1 MDKEKE
7 ALMDHTAFK
16 EKIIKLTALALL
28 MGLLSG
34 CAAEVVPQT
43 TEPST
48 ATETATVPEYTHPA
62 DGNADDVT
70 CKGSYIVDAPKG
82 EAIAAT
88 MGEAVLTNAEL
99 LAWYYLE
106 VSDYRQSGNETAP
119 DFDIPLESQF
129 CPLAEGLTWQQY
141 FLQRALN
148 RWHGAR
154 ALMMQGDLEKLPTEE
169 FYQPIPSTQEAYMT
183 GMPATRLLYGYNDS
197 FIPNDLHQAYLDEI
211 PTLVEGLNYPAQ
223 IDADALAACVEVYNR
238 GYMFFTELC
247 YALEPSAEAVEA
259 YLAEHEADY
268 AGVTGRLVD
277 VRHILLIPKDA
288 EVAADGTVTCSEEAW
303 DAAMKQARDLLGLY
317 HTTWKEATF
326 ANIANKNSQD
336 PGSRLNGGLYSG
348 LRQGQLEESLD
359 EWCFDENRSKGD
371 TEIIRSSLGVHVL
384 YFSGSREARY
394 VEAEKAVLTEMAGEL
409 VTAAKEKYPMTV
421 DYSAIELAEL
431 PFEADVTVS
440 DVLYPDVAHERYPCV
455 PLYIQQDYP
464 FAPYGNYMLA
474 SHGCGITTMAMLASY
489 MTDDQLTPPY
499 LAGRYGNYCLES
511 GTDNS
516 LFANTPAQM
525 GFYLVETTR
534 EWSKVE
540 EALKNGQMVVSL
552 QYKGYFTRA
561 GHFLVIERFTEDGNV
576 VIRDSNVLNYER
588 LPEHAVD
595 SFDPK
600 LLLPA
605 NINFWIY
612 EKKIVTIP
620 ACDRCGDPVGEGV
633 PAVLLTDYS
642 CPRCGTSS
650 QRRENY
656 LAFCDGQ

>member
-1 MDKEKE
+1 MN
-7 ALMDHTAFK
+7 HTAFK
-16 EKIIKLTALALL
+16 ERIKKLTALVLL
-28 MGLLSG
+28 MGLLCG
-34 CAAEVVPQT
+34 CAAEVDPQ
-43 TEPST
+43 ST
-48 ATETATVPEYTHPA
+48 GADSTVETTVPVYTHPA
-62 DGNADDVT
+62 DGNPDDVT
-70 CKGSYIVDAPKG
+70 CKGSYTVEAPNA
-82 EAIAAT
+82 EAVAAT
-88 MGEAVLTNAEL
+88 MGEAELTNAEL
-99 LAWYYLE
+99 LAWYWLE
-106 VSDYRQSGNETAP
+106 VSDYRSAGSEIAP
-119 DFDIPLESQF
+119 DYDIPLESQF
-129 CPLAEGLTWQQY
+129 CPLEEGLTWQQY

-148 RWHGAR
+148 RWHAAR
-154 ALMMQGDLEKLPTEE
+154 ALQMQGDLEKLPTEE

-211 PTLVEGLNYPAQ
+211 PALVEGMAYPDR
-223 IDADALAACVEVYNR
+223 IDADAMAACAEVYNR

-247 YALEPSAEAVEA
+247 YALEPSAEAVET
-259 YLAEHEADY
+259 YLAEHEAEF
-268 AGVTGRLVD
+268 AGVTGKLVD
-277 VRHILLIPKDA
+277 VRHILLIPQGA
-288 EVAADGTVTCSEEAW
+288 VVATDGTVTCSEEGW
-303 DAAMKQARDLLGLY
+303 NAAMKQARDLLNQY

-359 EWCFDENRSKGD
+359 TWCFDDARKKGD

-384 YFSGSREARY
+384 YFSGSREVKYDQAE
-394 VEAEKAVLTEMAGEL
+394 EAVITQMAGEL
-409 VTAAKEKYPMTV
+409 VTNAKEKYPMTV
-421 DYSAIELAEL
+421 DYSTIELAEVS
-431 PFEADVTVS
+431 FNGAATFS
-440 DVLYPDVAHERYPCV
+440 DVLYPDVGHERYPCV

-464 FAPYGNYMLA
+464 FAPYGNYMLS

-489 MTDDQLTPPY
+489 MADDQLTPPY
-499 LAGRYGNYCLES
+499 LAGRYGYYCLET

-516 LFANTPAQM
+516 LFVNTPPEM

-534 EWSKVE
+534 DWAKVE

-576 VIRDSNVLNYER
+576 VIRDSNVLNYQR
-588 LPEHAVD
+588 LEEHAVD

-605 NINFWIY
+605 NIKFWIY

-620 ACDRCGDPVGEGV
+620 ACDRCGDPAGEGV
-633 PAVLLTDYS
+633 PSALLTDYS
-642 CPRCGTSS
+642 CPRCGTSI

-656 LAFCDGQ
+656 LTFCDGQ

>member
-1 MDKEKE
+1 MN
-7 ALMDHTAFK
+7 HTAFK
-16 EKIIKLTALALL
+16 ERIKKMTAAVLL
-28 MGLLSG
+28 LGMLSG
-34 CAAEVVPQT
+34 CGTQTDPQNAGAD
-43 TEPST
+43 ST
-48 ATETATVPEYTHPA
+48 AQTTVPEYTHPA
-62 DGNADDVT
+62 DGNPDDVT
-70 CKGSYIVDAPKG
+70 CKGSYTVDDPA
-82 EAIAAT
+82 ADAVAAT
-88 MGEAVLTNAEL
+88 VGGAELTNAEL
-99 LAWYYLE
+99 LAWYWLE
-106 VSDYRQSGNETAP
+106 VSDYRSAGNETAP

-129 CPLAEGLTWQQY
+129 CPLEEGLTWQQY

-148 RWHGAR
+148 RWHAAR
-154 ALMMQGDLEKLPTEE
+154 ALQMQGDLEKLPTEE
-169 FYQPIPSTQEAYMT
+169 FYQPIPSTQETYMT

-197 FIPNDLHQAYLDEI
+197 FIPNDLHQAYLDGI
-211 PTLVEGLNYPAQ
+211 PAMVEELDYPGELSAE
-223 IDADALAACVEVYNR
+223 ALAACVETYNR
-238 GYMFFTELC
+238 GYMFFTELY
-247 YALEPSAEAVEA
+247 YALEPSGEEVTA

-268 AGVTGRLVD
+268 AGITGKLVD
-277 VRHILLIPKDA
+277 VRHILLIPEGA
-288 EVAADGTVTCSEEAW
+288 VVAADGTVTCSEEAW
-303 DAAMKQARDLLGLY
+303 NACLKDARGLLNEY

-348 LRQGQLEESLD
+348 IRQGQLEESLD
-359 EWCFDENRSKGD
+359 AWCFDEARQRGD

-384 YFSGSREARY
+384 YFSGSREAKY
-394 VEAEKAVLTEMAGEL
+394 AQAEEAAITEMAGEL
-409 VTAAKEKYPMTV
+409 VTTAKEKYPMTV
-421 DYSAIELAEL
+421 DYSAIELKEL
-431 PFEADVTVS
+431 AFEADVTVS
-440 DVLYPDVAHERYPCV
+440 DLLYPDVAHERYPCV

-489 MTDDQLTPPY
+489 MADDQLTPPY
-499 LAGRYGNYCLES
+499 LAGRYGYYCLET

-516 LFANTPAQM
+516 LFVNTPPEM

-534 EWSKVE
+534 DWAKVE

-576 VIRDSNVLNYER
+576 VIRDSNVLNYQR

-605 NINFWIY
+605 NIKYWIY
-612 EKKIVTIP
+612 EKKITNIP
-620 ACDRCGDPVGEGV
+620 ACDRCGDPAGEGV
-633 PAVLLTDYS
+633 AEGLLTDYC
-642 CPRCGTSS
+642 CPRCGTSI